1 MLCIVIAILT
11 SIIVVFVEALIIR
24 AKITREWRGMGI
36 SKALGVTSGGL
47 ISQIVLSNAPAI
59 VVGILIG
66 VLVSQPVGAEL
77 CLVIFSL
84 FGVKSMDFNLPL
96 VWIGLTAV
104 VIFASAV
111 ITSGVLGLKVRTLKP
126 VEMIVEE

>member
-1 MLCIVIAILT
+1 
-11 SIIVVFVEALIIR
+11 
-24 AKITREWRGMGI
+24 MGI

-84 FGVKSMDFNLPL
+84 FGMKSMDFNLPL